1 MLRLL
6 KFWPLFIA
14 CVRGDKFQ
22 KFVEMLHTVSNIY
35 LKMSSENCS
44 ISDGNPP
51 EVVLARS
58 DFIAVAAALSVVCGL
73 FVPMPRLLFDIL
85 WGCSLCASVALLL
98 VSVSARTA
106 VDLAGFSPLMVLA
119 ALGRMALYTATAKLI
134 FENSV
139 GGTLIETVGGPIAS
153 LGSIIAII
161 VPPVIAVVVLI
172 AVFKAAKRISE
183 LSFSCIM
190 DTIPVKRLEIE
201 TDLKAGIAEERE
213 ASQLKERCFQEEGF
227 YLNMAG
233 AAKILRCDAVIALMV
248 ILGIIGGRLV
258 MAGAGG
264 QMSEVFLHACAVSAA
279 GASVLILSPLYV
291 IASALSYLVEK
302 SSKNLTSQESPD
314 DWQCSETVEIVS
326 EETGESEKV
335 ELLNPDFVR
344 VSGRGRSDGESI
356 VEFEPLG
363 PSIVSER
370 IEDYYDLTASRIAE
384 LKAEQMP
391 VLFTGSVNVS
401 VAVNT
406 AIRLSHKKHSV
417 LLIDA
422 DFNRSAVAEVFEIEA
437 GRVVKG
443 AVETCIDNLSIWNC
457 GAVIGAESL
466 QEDIGSAVTE
476 FDRVIIY
483 APDLSDQGTY
493 EMLVRSAGS
502 AVLFAS
508 EVDEDG
514 KVCDLLDNAGCEIV
528 MTMPAIARD

>member
-1 MLRLL
+1 
-6 KFWPLFIA
+6 
-14 CVRGDKFQ
+14 
-22 KFVEMLHTVSNIY
+22 MLHTVSNIY
-35 LKMSSENCS
+35 LKMSSENGS

-73 FVPMPRLLFDIL
+73 FVPMPQLLFDIL

-106 VDLAGFSPLMVLA
+106 VDLAGFSSLMVLA
-119 ALGRMALYTATAKLI
+119 ALGRMALYTVTAKLI
-134 FENSV
+134 FENSA
-139 GGTLIETVGGPIAS
+139 GGTLIETVGGPIAA

-183 LSFSCIM
+183 LSFSCIT
-190 DTIPVKRLEIE
+190 DTIPLKRLEIE
-201 TDLKAGIAEERE
+201 TDFKAGIVDDKE
-213 ASQLKERCFQEEGF
+213 ASHLKERCFQEEGF

-258 MAGAGG
+258 MVGAGG
-264 QMSEVFLHACAVSAA
+264 QMSEVFLHVCAVSAA
-279 GASVLILSPLYV
+279 GASVLILSPLFV
-291 IASALSYLVEK
+291 IASALSFLVEK
-302 SSKNLTSQESPD
+302 SSKNLISPESPD

-344 VSGRGRSDGESI
+344 ISRRGQSDSERI

-363 PSIVSER
+363 PTIVSER
-370 IEDYYDLTASRIAE
+370 IDDYYDLIASRIAD

-391 VLFTGSVNVS
+391 VLLAGSTNGSVGVS
-401 VAVNT
+401 VAVNA
-406 AIRLSHKKHSV
+406 AIRLSRKKRSV

-422 DFNRSAVAEVFEIEA
+422 ECNRSAVAEVFEMEA
-437 GRVVKG
+437 ERVAKG
-443 AVETCIDNLSIWNC
+443 AVGTCIENLSIWSC
-457 GAVIGAESL
+457 GGVIGKECLSGDL
-466 QEDIGSAVTE
+466 GRVVTA
-476 FDRVIIY
+476 FDRVVIY
-483 APDLSDQGTY
+483 APDLSDWGTY

-502 AVLFAS
+502 AVLIAS
-508 EVDEDG
+508 EGDDDG
-514 KVCDLLDNAGCEIV
+514 KVCALLNNAGCEII
-528 MTMPAIARD
+528 MTMPAIMAG